1 MNKATFS
8 FLGFGDIEANENSLE
23 KLLDKG
29 LFSYD
34 FVLFTGDVPNP
45 EVFRKLGK
53 KMVEQGL
60 GDLGNKPNIAR
71 ETEPKEALEQV
82 EKEFR
87 SIKEFFKE
95 IQKNTRFI
103 GIWGNADNTKMLR
116 KVPIE
121 RYIEIIHNKIIK
133 IGEFYLIGYN
143 GRPLYIFEKE
153 NKEQWA
159 FPEKE
164 AYNDLE
170 KLFKKLKGEKIIF
183 VTHAPPYRI
192 LDLVVEDYR
201 KYGALTYGK
210 RAKDG
215 HIGSMAFKK
224 IDEIFKPILHVF
236 GHIHESMGMIK
247 VGKTTFVN
255 TGGIGNDLV
264 CADIRIKDEK
274 VRVNFINLDKK

>member
-121 RYIEIIHNKIIK
+121 RYIEIIHNNFDDYMIK
-133 IGEFYLIGYN
+133 TARMRDMLIDGILSKVDHTLLNGPKGDKRAPDNVNISFLYCEGE
-143 GRPLYIFEKE
+143 
-153 NKEQWA
+153 A
-159 FPEKE
+159 VT
-164 AYNDLE
+164 LE
-170 KLFKKLKGEKIIF
+170 LSMRGIY
-183 VTHAPPYRI
+183 VASGSACTSRI
-192 LDLVVEDYR
+192 LEPSHVMRAIGRRYEAAHGSILMKVTPMHQEEEI
-201 KYGALTYGK
+201 KYVIDQIPTTIERIRSMSPIKG
-210 RAKDG
+210 
-215 HIGSMAFKK
+215 GS
-224 IDEIFKPILHVF
+224 
-236 GHIHESMGMIK
+236 
-247 VGKTTFVN
+247 
-255 TGGIGNDLV
+255 
-264 CADIRIKDEK
+264 
-274 VRVNFINLDKK
+274 